1 MLFIYRLVGQKQG
14 CIMSAGE
21 KGVAMVTGV
30 NGALGKAVVAALQ
43 DTHVVI
49 GVDLARAEGCACDD
63 FEPCDL
69 SDAAALGPLIERI
82 VTRHGAPRLLIN
94 NAAYYQAGPFLDL
107 SAEQIDL
114 TFAVNV
120 RAVIVLTQL
129 VAKRMIAAGVTG
141 AIVNTASHAGRDGS
155 PTIDYAASKA
165 AVINVTRTT
174 ARELAPHGIRVN
186 AVAPGVFRSSMSAR
200 ITPENHDRMMAIT
213 PMKRIGEP
221 EEIAAAIVF
230 LASAQSSYI
239 TGTTIDVNGGI

>member
-1 MLFIYRLVGQKQG
+1 ML
-14 CIMSAGE
+14 AGE
-21 KGVAMVTGV
+21 KGVAIVTGV

-43 DTHVVI
+43 ESHVVI
-49 GVDLARAEGCACDD
+49 GVDMTQAEGCACDH
-63 FEPCDL
+63 FETCDL
-69 SDAAALGPLIERI
+69 SDAAALGTLIERI
-82 VTRHGAPRLLIN
+82 VTQHGVPQLLIN

-107 SAEQIDL
+107 RAEQIDQ

-120 RAVIVLTQL
+120 RAVIILTQL
-129 VAKRMIAAGVTG
+129 VAKRMIAADVHG

-165 AVINVTRTT
+165 AVINITRTT
-174 ARELAPHGIRVN
+174 ARELASFGIRVN

-221 EEIAAAIVF
+221 EEIAAAIAF
-230 LASAQSSYI
+230 LASDQASYI
-239 TGTTIDVNGGI
+239 TGTTVDVNGGI

>member
-1 MLFIYRLVGQKQG
+1 
-14 CIMSAGE
+14 MSAGE
-21 KGVAMVTGV
+21 KNIAIVTGV

-43 DTHVVI
+43 DTHIVV
-49 GVDLARAEGCACDD
+49 GVDLTRAKGCACDH
-63 FEPCDL
+63 FEACDL
-69 SDAAALGPLIERI
+69 GDAAALGMLVERI
-82 VTRHGAPRLLIN
+82 ATNHGVPRLLVN
-94 NAAYYQAGPFLDL
+94 NAAYYQAKPFLDL
-107 SAEQIDL
+107 SAEQIDQ

-120 RAVIVLTQL
+120 RAVIILTQL
-129 VAKRMIAAGVTG
+129 VAKRMIAADVHG

-174 ARELAPHGIRVN
+174 ARELAPYGIRVN

-221 EEIAAAIVF
+221 EEIAAAIAF
-230 LASAQSSYI
+230 LASDQASYI

>member
-1 MLFIYRLVGQKQG
+1 MPSVQK
-14 CIMSAGE
+14 S
-21 KGVAMVTGV
+21 VAVVTGV

-43 DTHVVI
+43 ANHVVV
-49 GVDLARAEGCACDD
+49 GVDMVQAEGCGCDH

-69 SDAAALGPLIERI
+69 GDAEALGSLVERI
-82 VTRHGAPRLLIN
+82 VARHGVPQVLVN

-107 SAEQIDL
+107 TATQIDQ

-120 RAVIVLTQL
+120 RAVIILTQL
-129 VAKRMIAAGVTG
+129 VAKRMIAADLPSVV
-141 AIVNTASHAGRDGS
+141 VNTASHAGRDGS

-174 ARELAPHGIRVN
+174 ARELAPYGIRVN
-186 AVAPGVFRSSMSAR
+186 AVAPGVFRSAMSAR
-200 ITPENHDRMMAIT
+200 ISQENHDRMMAIT

-221 EEIAAAIVF
+221 EEIAAAIAF
-230 LASAQSSYI
+230 LASPQSSYI